1 METKTRSTL
10 VPVPFAALP
19 FAAESFA
26 AHAVA
31 APAYASTWAAPVRGI
46 RMPVPA
52 TQLGSTAGVSTPAN
66 STAANA
72 AKGAYRKDATGG
84 EAFED
89 PV

>member
-1 METKTRSTL
+1 MSNLTHATL
-10 VPVPFAALP
+10 APV
-19 FAAESFA
+19 SFA
-26 AHAVA
+26 AQFDA
-31 APAYASTWAAPVRGI
+31 APVAQVSTWAAPVRGI